1 VLNPP
6 ASDFLYFVS
15 NNQGGH
21 LFARSGAEHERNV
34 ARYRRQRAR
43 ENSSGNRR

>member
-1 VLNPP
+1 MNPP

-21 LFARSGAEHERNV
+21 QFARNGAEHERNV
-34 ARYRRQRAR
+34 ARYRRQRAAR
-43 ENSSGNRR
+43 NAGNRR